1 MDTAK
6 VQPPQERL
14 LTKDFCSLAAA
25 NFLMFF
31 SFYALMP
38 LLPFY
43 LSDEFGVNHSVA
55 GVVLASYSVACIVVR
70 PIAGWLLD
78 TFRQRPLYLLGY
90 CGFAALFCGYVFASL
105 LGLFILFRITHGLAF
120 GLTSVSGNTI
130 ASEIVP
136 QSRMGEGLG
145 IYGLSNTLAMCV
157 GPMIGIAL
165 LGKISYDALFGLL
178 FLVCLAGFVFAS
190 SVKVPDTHPRRERKF
205 SFDNLVLTKGLLE
218 ASSLLFASVP
228 YGITTAFIALYAE
241 EIGISF
247 NSGVYYTSMALG
259 LGISRFCSGKWTDRG
274 GTEKLIVGGLL
285 LVMASYVGLA
295 AIGNLAAAHAEIAAT
310 VFLAMAFVQGLS
322 FGTLHPAYNTLLVK
336 MTTPDRRGAAT
347 STYQTAWD
355 LGIGIGI
362 FAGGYWAD
370 TFGGFDASYGIGA
383 ALALAGCV
391 VFLVRRRIVR
401 QSASA

>member
-136 QSRMGEGLG
+136 QSRMAKDSAFTASP
-145 IYGLSNTLAMCV
+145 IRSPCAW
-157 GPMIGIAL
+157 GP
-165 LGKISYDALFGLL
+165 
-178 FLVCLAGFVFAS
+178 
-190 SVKVPDTHPRRERKF
+190 
-205 SFDNLVLTKGLLE
+205 
-218 ASSLLFASVP
+218 
-228 YGITTAFIALYAE
+228 
-241 EIGISF
+241 
-247 NSGVYYTSMALG
+247 
-259 LGISRFCSGKWTDRG
+259 
-274 GTEKLIVGGLL
+274 
-285 LVMASYVGLA
+285 
-295 AIGNLAAAHAEIAAT
+295 
-310 VFLAMAFVQGLS
+310 
-322 FGTLHPAYNTLLVK
+322 
-336 MTTPDRRGAAT
+336 
-347 STYQTAWD
+347 
-355 LGIGIGI
+355 
-362 FAGGYWAD
+362 
-370 TFGGFDASYGIGA
+370 
-383 ALALAGCV
+383 
-391 VFLVRRRIVR
+391 
-401 QSASA
+401 